1 MSHAQSPEQ
10 QRDLWTEVDR
20 YISERLGMSDP
31 ALEAALAD
39 STAAEMPAI
48 SVSPPQGRFL
58 QLLAGAM
65 RARNVLE
72 IGTLGGYSTICLA
85 RALPKDGRLIT
96 LEADPKHAAI
106 ASSNIA
112 RAGLLDLVDVRLG
125 KALDTLPR
133 LAAEG
138 RGPFDFVFIDADKEN
153 IPAYFEWA
161 LKLSRRGALI
171 VVDNVVRKGE
181 VIDVGSD
188 DPSVRGV
195 RHFMDQLAADSRVSA
210 TVLQT
215 VGSKGYDGFAIA
227 LVTGDGGA

>member
-1 MSHAQSPEQ
+1 
-10 QRDLWTEVDR
+10 
-20 YISERLGMSDP
+20 MSDP
-31 ALEAALAD
+31 AREAALAD